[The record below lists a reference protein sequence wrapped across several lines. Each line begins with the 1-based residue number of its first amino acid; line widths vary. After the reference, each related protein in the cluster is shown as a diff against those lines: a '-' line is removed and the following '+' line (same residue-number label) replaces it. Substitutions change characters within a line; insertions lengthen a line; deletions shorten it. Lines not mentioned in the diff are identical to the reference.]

1 MKISDITQRSQVQH
15 IAEGRKQLDEV
26 GLLGLG
32 MKALQ
37 AAGIIGTGVDA
48 AKNYSA
54 WRDGKITGKE
64 LAARTGGDL
73 ALGLGLGAAGA
84 GVKSAL
90 KGGKKLLGKGD
101 NVRDLVKQKKAV
113 QKRITKTQD
122 QLDKTKGRTDIGKSG
137 KFRQEKLKAQQKA
150 NMADKKAINKPLSKN
165 QGTKK
170 KDFLKYGTVGL
181 AVPDMLDPARD
192 PAYKALGGANKS
204 GQPTAGTGMGGGN
217 AGGGGGKTEAQRAAE
232 RASRYKSDF
241 ITPGTVGQK
250 AYDKYTPKDK
260 K

>member
-54 WRDGKITGKE
+54 WRDGKISGKE
-64 LAARTGGDL
+64 LIARTGGDL
-73 ALGLGLGAAGA
+73 ALGLGLGAGAAGA
-84 GVKSAL
+84 KSAF

-101 NVRDLVKQKKAV
+101 NVRDLVKQKNAAQREIRK
-113 QKRITKTQD
+113 QQD
-122 QLDKTKGRTDIGKSG
+122 RLDKLKGRTNLTPAGKTAR
-137 KFRQEKLKAQQKA
+137 KKILDPKKQAA
-150 NMADKKAINKPLSKN
+150 VADKKAINKQLDKN
-165 QGTKK
+165 QGTKT
-170 KDFLKYGTVGL
+170 KDIRKYGTAGL

-217 AGGGGGKTEAQRAAE
+217 AGGGDGKTDAQRAAE

-241 ITPGTVGQK
+241 ITKGITTIDPR
-250 AYDKYTPKDK
+250 
-260 K
+260 

>member
-26 GLLGLG
+26 GLLGMG
-32 MKALQ
+32 ASAAMRALQ

-54 WRDGKITGKE
+54 WKDGKITGKE

-101 NVRDLVKQKKAV
+101 NVRDLVKQKNAAQREIRK
-113 QKRITKTQD
+113 QQD
-122 QLDKTKGRTDIGKSG
+122 RLDKLKGRTDLTPAGRRARRKILDPK
-137 KFRQEKLKAQQKA
+137 KQAA
-150 NMADKKAINKPLSKN
+150 VADKKATNMQLRRN

-170 KDFLKYGTVGL
+170 KDFLGFGSAGL

-204 GQPTAGTGMGGGN
+204 GQPTAGTGMDGGN
-217 AGGGGGKTEAQRAAE
+217 AGGGGGKTDAQRAAE

-241 ITPGTVGQK
+241 ITKGITTIDPQ
-250 AYDKYTPKDK
+250 
-260 K
+260 